1 MGLFK
6 NMFGSGNEPVKRENE
21 FAVNWNA
28 LTDVYQI
35 SKIIE
40 ASKTKPQLIFKHST
54 RCGISRMV
62 LKNFELDFKFDAATF
77 DLHYID
83 LLNYREIST
92 QIATTFEVMHQSPQL
107 LILKN
112 GVVVM
117 HDSHSAINE
126 IDLNQYV

>member
-1 MGLFK
+1 
-6 NMFGSGNEPVKRENE
+6 MFGSGSEPVKRENE
-21 FAVNWNA
+21 FVVNWNA
-28 LTDVYQI
+28 LTDVDQI
-35 SKIIE
+35 SEIIE

-62 LKNFELDFKFDAATF
+62 LKNFELDFKFDASSF
-77 DLHYID
+77 DLHYVD

-92 QIATTFEVMHQSPQL
+92 QIATTFDVLHQSPQL

-112 GVVVM
+112 GVVVK

>member
-1 MGLFK
+1 
-6 NMFGSGNEPVKRENE
+6 MFGSGNEPVKRENE

>member
-6 NMFGSGNEPVKRENE
+6 NMFGSGTEPVKRENE

-28 LTDVYQI
+28 LTDVDQI

-92 QIATTFEVMHQSPQL
+92 QIATTFDVMHQSPQL

-112 GVVVM
+112 GVVVK

>member
-6 NMFGSGNEPVKRENE
+6 NMFGSGSVPVKRENE
-21 FAVNWNA
+21 FVVNWNA
-28 LTDVYQI
+28 LTDVDQI
-35 SKIIE
+35 SEIIE

-62 LKNFELDFKFDAATF
+62 LKNFELDFKFDASSF
-77 DLHYID
+77 DLHYVD
-83 LLNYREIST
+83 LLNYREISS
-92 QIATTFEVMHQSPQL
+92 QIAATFDVLHQSPQL

-112 GVVVM
+112 GVVVK

-126 IDLNQYV
+126 IDLNRYV